1 MFSTVFLK
9 HSNEISVSHKNKSC
23 RSFMK
28 ACTYDF
34 IQFLYLPFLI
44 FACYSS
50 FIIVGQ
56 ILQKFDNPV
65 SITVKPA
72 VIFPDMLLSHQ
83 CNLYF
88 ANL

>member
-1 MFSTVFLK
+1 
-9 HSNEISVSHKNKSC
+9 
-23 RSFMK
+23 MK

-44 FACYSS
+44 FVCYSG

-56 ILQKFDNPV
+56 ILQKSDNPV

-72 VIFPDMLLSHQ
+72 IIFPDMLLSHQ
-83 CNLYF
+83 CNLYLTNF
-88 ANL
+88 